1 MNYFRNYF
9 YIILKSSSFFKIEQ
23 SLTIAILKV
32 ITPPLSLQAE
42 VSHNEAKRRGRRG
55 RRETSAGPRRH
66 VSYQTSADGSLT
78 TSNVFVTCNM
88 THPTGL
94 QAKLHLK
101 VRMGCEAFFTT

>member
-42 VSHNEAKRRGRRG
+42 VSHNKAKMRG
-55 RRETSAGPRRH
+55 RRETSAGPPPRH

-78 TSNVFVTCNM
+78 TSNVFVMCNM
-88 THPTGL
+88 THESADGL
-94 QAKLHLK
+94 
-101 VRMGCEAFFTT
+101 

>member
-32 ITPPLSLQAE
+32 VTPPLSLQAE
-42 VSHNEAKRRGRRG
+42 VSHNETKMRG

-94 QAKLHLK
+94 QAKLHLR
-101 VRMGCEAFFTT
+101 VRMGCEEFFTM

>member
-9 YIILKSSSFFKIEQ
+9 YIILESSSFFKIEQ

-32 ITPPLSLQAE
+32 VTPPLSLQAE
-42 VSHNEAKRRGRRG
+42 VSHNEAKMRG
-55 RRETSAGPRRH
+55 RRETSTGPRRH

-101 VRMGCEAFFTT
+101 VRMGCERDKKR

>member
-9 YIILKSSSFFKIEQ
+9 YITQKSSSFFKIEQ

-32 ITPPLSLQAE
+32 ITPPFSLQAE
-42 VSHNEAKRRGRRG
+42 VSHNKAKMRG
-55 RRETSAGPRRH
+55 RRETSAGPRN

-78 TSNVFVTCNM
+78 TSNVFVTCNT
-88 THPTGL
+88 THATGL

-101 VRMGCEAFFTT
+101 VRMGCEELFTT